1 MGGGGSR
8 ARLSRFLV
16 GAAGVLALGGCVDM
30 FTDNPPGGAARFRGV
45 TTAGAPGSPECA
57 PMALDVGVF
66 AEPWYLWEQVS
77 GTGQPTPRPEG
88 VEARIAEAVSTW
100 WVEGYTT
107 PAGFVQFDLRRQR
120 PVYFGAKPY
129 SVWRGGIEG
138 ARMVLEE
145 SGSPCGREVVLA
157 KG

>member
-45 TTAGAPGSPECA
+45 TTAGAPGFPECA
-57 PMALDVGVF
+57 PMALDVGVL
-66 AEPWYLWEQVS
+66 AESWYLLEQVS

>member
-1 MGGGGSR
+1 MGGNGSR
-8 ARLSRFLV
+8 ARLSRLLM

-45 TTAGAPGSPECA
+45 TTAGAPGLPECA

-66 AEPWYLWEQVS
+66 TEPWYLWEQVS

-88 VEARIAEAVSTW
+88 VEARIVEAVSTW

-107 PAGFVQFDLRRQR
+107 PSGFVQFDLRRQR
-120 PVYFGAKPY
+120 PIYFGAKPY
-129 SVWRGGIEG
+129 SVWRGGIDGE
-138 ARMVLEE
+138 RMVLEE
-145 SGSPCGREVVLA
+145 SGSPCRREVVLA
-157 KG
+157 RG